1 MEIGKRMGAKRG
13 NLTEAIKEAIEIWIK
28 AYVLAKLKYSRK
40 FNEYRTRLQKLSRC
54 IKITRRCCFA
64 YSVRYN
70 Q

>member
-40 FNEYRTRLQKLSRC
+40 FNEYRTRLQKLS
-54 IKITRRCCFA
+54 
-64 YSVRYN
+64 
-70 Q
+70 